1 MSSKVLTHGK
11 VRIFMKKT
19 ILRGMTNLMML
30 LALMSMPTPVLAE
43 ENPLLKPWAGPHGG
57 VPPFD
62 QVTPERLGLALEAS
76 LETYRADIKEIAESS
91 EPPTFDNTIAA
102 LEHAGEEFDRVAT
115 LFEVFSSTM
124 NGPKIQEME
133 REWSPRFSAIA
144 DETIQNKAL
153 FERIDVIYQ
162 AREAAHLTAEQD
174 RLLWL
179 VHNRFVKK
187 GAQLNDEQKKELT
200 RLNGRLAT
208 LFTEFGLN
216 LLGDEEK
223 EKVVLDSTDDLAGLP
238 DSMIDAAAAEA
249 EELGLEGKWVIRN
262 TRSSADPFLTYSE
275 RRDLREKV
283 WKMWVSRGDN
293 PGERDNNPLVSEILK
308 LRAQRAKL
316 LGFPTHA
323 HWQLS
328 DAMARNPENA
338 MELMEK
344 VWKPAVGRVAEEVA
358 DMEAV
363 AKEMGEDISIEPWDY
378 RFYAE
383 KVRKKKYDLDA
394 SELKPYLQLDKLL
407 EAQFWVA
414 EQIYGLSFSEVDG
427 MPVYHKDVRVFEVTG
442 TDHKKHVGYWY
453 FDPYAREGKR
463 SGAWMSEYRT
473 QEAFDQTVTPIVSNN
488 SNYIKGKPGEPV
500 LISWDDAE
508 TMFHEFG
515 HALHGLLSKVN
526 YPTLAGTN
534 VSRDF
539 VEFPSQINE
548 HWLSTP
554 EVLNKFALHYK
565 TGEPMPPEL
574 IEKVKKAAT
583 FNQGFSTVE
592 YLASAL
598 VDMKLHLAGVED
610 IDARAFEKET
620 LDGLGMP
627 RAIVMRHRIP
637 QFAHVFSGDYY
648 SAGYYSYLWSEVL
661 DQDAWNAFEEKGNP
675 YNQEVADRF
684 VEHILS
690 AGNTQDSAKAYLDF
704 RGKEPSIKPL
714 LEARGFPTDGVE

>member
-1 MSSKVLTHGK
+1 M
-11 VRIFMKKT
+11 I
-19 ILRGMTNLMML
+19 L
-30 LALMSMPTPVLAE
+30 LALMSLPTPVVAE
-43 ENPLLKPWAGPHGG
+43 DNPLLKPWTGPHGG

-62 QVTPERLGLALEAS
+62 QVTPERLGQALEES
-76 LETYRADIKEIAESS
+76 LEAYRADINRIAQSPA
-91 EPPTFDNTIAA
+91 PPTFQNTIAA
-102 LEHAGEEFDRVAT
+102 LERSGEAFGRVVT
-115 LFEVFSSTM
+115 LFDVYSSNM
-124 NGPKIQEME
+124 NGPEIQKLE
-133 REWSPRFSAIA
+133 REWSPKFSAIS
-144 DETIQNKAL
+144 DEVIQNKAL
-153 FERIDVIYQ
+153 FKRIDAIYQ
-162 AREAAHLTAEQD
+162 AREAAHLTPEQE

-179 VHNRFVKK
+179 EHNRFVKK
-187 GAQLNDEQKKELT
+187 GAQLDDEQKKELSE
-200 RLNGRLAT
+200 LNSRLAT
-208 LFTEFGLN
+208 LYTEFGQN
-216 LLGDEEK
+216 LLADEEN
-223 EKVVLDSTDDLAGLP
+223 EKVVLDSKDDLAGLP
-238 DSMIDAAAAEA
+238 ESMIEAAAAEA

-293 PGERDNNPLVSEILK
+293 GGKTDNNAIVAEILR

-323 HWQLS
+323 HWQLA
-328 DAMARNPENA
+328 DAMAKNPDNA

-344 VWKPAVGRVAEEVA
+344 VWKPAVARVAEEVA

-363 AKEMGEDISIEPWDY
+363 ARERGEDITVKPWDY

-394 SELKPYLQLDKLL
+394 TELKPYLQLEKLL

-414 EQIYGLSFSEVDG
+414 EEMYGLSFAEVEG
-427 MPVYHKDVRVFEVTG
+427 FPVFHPDVRVFEVTNPKG
-442 TDHKKHVGYWY
+442 DHVGYWY

-473 QEAFDQTVTPIVSNN
+473 QEAFDKTVTPIVSNN

-554 EVLNKFALHYK
+554 QVLNRFALHYK

-574 IEKVKKAAT
+574 IEKVEKAAT

-598 VDMKLHLAGVED
+598 VDMKLHLAGEVE
-610 IDARAFEKET
+610 IDPRKFEKE
-620 LDGLGMP
+620 LLRELGMP
-627 RAIVMRHRIP
+627 DSIVMRHRIP
-637 QFAHVFSGDYY
+637 QFAHIFSGDYY
-648 SAGYYSYLWSEVL
+648 SAGYYSYLWAEVL
-661 DQDAWNAFEEKGNP
+661 DQDAWNAFEASGNP
-675 YNQEVADRF
+675 YNKEVADRF
-684 VEHILS
+684 VKHILS
-690 AGNTQDSAKAYLDF
+690 AGNTQEPSSAYRDF
-704 RGKEPSIKPL
+704 RGQEPSIKPL
-714 LEARGFPTDGVE
+714 LEARGFPTNGVK

>member
-1 MSSKVLTHGK
+1 MTRES
-11 VRIFMKKT
+11 
-19 ILRGMTNLMML
+19 ILRGMPKFMLL
-30 LALMSMPTPVLAE
+30 LALMSLSIPAVAE
-43 ENPLLKPWAGPHGG
+43 ENPLLKPWSGPHGG

-62 QVTPERLGLALEAS
+62 EVTPERLGKALEQS
-76 LETYRADIKEIAESS
+76 LESYRDDVMRIARNPEL
-91 EPPTFDNTIAA
+91 PTFENTIAA
-102 LEHAGEEFDRVAT
+102 LEHAGDEFERVT
-115 LFEVFSSTM
+115 ILFEIYSSNM
-124 NGPKIQEME
+124 NNPEIQTLE
-133 REWSPRFSAIA
+133 REWSPRFSAIS
-144 DETIQNKAL
+144 DEVIQNQEL
-153 FERIDVIYQ
+153 FGRIDAIYQ
-162 AREAAHLTAEQD
+162 TREGAGLTPEQD

-179 VHNRFVKK
+179 IRNRFVKS
-187 GAQLNDEQKKELT
+187 GAQLAEQQKEELKKI
-200 RLNGRLAT
+200 NSRLAT
-208 LFTEFGLN
+208 LYTDFGQN
-216 LLGDEEK
+216 LLADEEND
-223 EKVVLDSTDDLAGLP
+223 KVVLDSEDDLSGLP
-238 DSMIDAAAAEA
+238 DTMVAAAAAEA

-262 TRSSADPFLTYSE
+262 TRSSADPFLTYSD
-275 RRDLREKV
+275 RRDLRKKV
-283 WKMWVSRGDN
+283 WEMWVSRGDKEGKTN
-293 PGERDNNPLVSEILK
+293 NNPLVTEILQ
-308 LRAQRAKL
+308 LRAKKAKL

-344 VWKPAVGRVAEEVA
+344 VWKPALERVQEEVE

-363 AKEMGEDISIEPWDY
+363 AAELGEKITIEPWDY
-378 RFYAE
+378 RYYAE

-394 SELKPYLQLDKLL
+394 TELKPYLQLEKLL

-414 EQIYGLSFSEVDG
+414 EEMYGLSFKEVSG
-427 MPVYHKDVRVFEVTG
+427 LPVFHKDVRVFEVTDPKG
-442 TDHKKHVGYWY
+442 KHVGYWY

-473 QEAFDQTVTPIVSNN
+473 QEAFEKTVSPIVSNN

-500 LISWDDAE
+500 LISWEDAE

-515 HALHGLLSKVN
+515 HALHGLLSRVK

-548 HWLSTP
+548 HWLATP
-554 EVLNKFALHYK
+554 EVLNRFALHYK
-565 TGEPMPPEL
+565 TGEPMPADL
-574 IEKVKKAAT
+574 IEKLKKADT

-598 VDMKLHLAGVED
+598 IDMKLHLAGEQE
-610 IDARAFEKET
+610 IDPRTFEKET
-620 LDGLGMP
+620 LAELGMP
-627 RAIVMRHRIP
+627 SSIVMRHRIP

-661 DQDAWNAFEEKGNP
+661 DQDAWNAFKETGSP
-675 YNQEVADRF
+675 YNKDVASRF
-684 VEHILS
+684 VEHVLS
-690 AGNTQDSAKAYLDF
+690 AGNTREPADAYREF

-714 LEARGFPTDGVE
+714 LEARGFPTEGVK

>member
-1 MSSKVLTHGK
+1 
-11 VRIFMKKT
+11 MKRVS
-19 ILRGMTNLMML
+19 ILRGMPRIMLL
-30 LALMSMPTPVLAE
+30 LALMSLSVPAIAE
-43 ENPLLKPWAGPHGG
+43 ENPLLKPWSGPHGG

-62 QVTPERLGLALEAS
+62 QVTPERLGLALEQS
-76 LETYRADIKEIAESS
+76 LESYRDDVLRIARNP

-102 LEHAGEEFDRVAT
+102 LEHAGEEFERVT
-115 LFEVFSSTM
+115 ILFEIYSSNM
-124 NGPKIQEME
+124 NNPEIQTLE
-133 REWSPRFSAIA
+133 REWSPRFSAIS
-144 DETIQNKAL
+144 DEVIQNKEL
-153 FERIDVIYQ
+153 FQRIDSIYEN
-162 AREAAHLTAEQD
+162 REGAGLTPEQD

-179 VHNRFVKK
+179 IRNRFVKS
-187 GAQLNDEQKKELT
+187 GAQLGEQQKEELT
-200 RLNGRLAT
+200 KINGRLAT
-208 LFTEFGLN
+208 LYTEFGQN
-216 LLGDEEK
+216 LLADEEND
-223 EKVVLDSTDDLAGLP
+223 KVVLDSEDDLSGLP
-238 DSMIDAAAAEA
+238 DTMVAAAAAEA

-262 TRSSADPFLTYSE
+262 TRSSADPFLTYSD
-275 RRDLREKV
+275 RRDLRKKV
-283 WKMWVSRGDN
+283 WEMWVSRGDKEGKTN
-293 PGERDNNPLVSEILK
+293 NNPLVTEILQ
-308 LRAQRAKL
+308 LRAKKAKL

-344 VWKPAVGRVAEEVA
+344 VWKPAVERVAEEVE
-358 DMEAV
+358 DMEAI
-363 AKEMGEDISIEPWDY
+363 ASERGEEITIEPWDY
-378 RFYAE
+378 RYYAE

-394 SELKPYLQLDKLL
+394 TELKPYLQLEKLL

-414 EQIYGLSFSEVDG
+414 EEMYGLSFAEVEG
-427 MPVYHKDVRVFEVTG
+427 LPVFHKDVRVFEVT
-442 TDHKKHVGYWY
+442 DRQDKHVGYWY

-473 QEAFDQTVTPIVSNN
+473 QEAFQEPITPIVSNN

-515 HALHGLLSKVN
+515 HALHGLLSKVS

-554 EVLNKFALHYK
+554 EVLNRFALHYK
-565 TGEPMPPEL
+565 TGEPMPSEL
-574 IEKVKKAAT
+574 IEKLKKADT

-592 YLASAL
+592 YLSSAL
-598 VDMKLHLAGVED
+598 VDMKLHLAGEEA
-610 IDARAFEKET
+610 IDPREFEKTT
-620 LDGLGMP
+620 LAELGMP
-627 RAIVMRHRIP
+627 SSIVMRHRIP

-661 DQDAWNAFEEKGNP
+661 DQDAWNAFKETGNP
-675 YNQEVADRF
+675 YNADVASRF
-684 VEHILS
+684 VEHVLS
-690 AGNTQDSAKAYLDF
+690 AGNTREPAEAYREF
-704 RGKEPSIKPL
+704 RGKDPSIKPL
-714 LEARGFPTDGVE
+714 LEARGFPTEGVK